1 MHLIVQN
8 EVLQEYYLCIDT
20 DYLLY
25 SNNILML
32 VESQN
37 VNIVSYIKKYI

>member
-8 EVLQEYYLCIDT
+8 EVLQEYYLSIDT